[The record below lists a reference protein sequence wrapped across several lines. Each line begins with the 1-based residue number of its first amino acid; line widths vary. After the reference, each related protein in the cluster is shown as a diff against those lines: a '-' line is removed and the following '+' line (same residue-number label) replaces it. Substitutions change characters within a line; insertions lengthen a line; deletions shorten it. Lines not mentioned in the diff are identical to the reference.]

1 MVRDDAVQILRDAIA
16 KHQAVFR
23 EYWDSGLWAKADE
36 HWKHLLIL
44 RISKVLKSA
53 DFNLKKDTNHDSK
66 IMNHES

>member
-36 HWKHLLIL
+36 HWKHSLVL
-44 RISKVLKSA
+44 RREDDNITRREGSS
-53 DFNLKKDTNHDSK
+53 
-66 IMNHES
+66 

>member
-36 HWKHLLIL
+36 HWEHIKTL
-44 RISKVLKSA
+44 RRIDDSISRKNRS
-53 DFNLKKDTNHDSK
+53 
-66 IMNHES
+66 

>member
-23 EYWDSGLWAKADE
+23 EYWDGGLWAKADE

-44 RISKVLKSA
+44 RREYDNITRREGNS
-53 DFNLKKDTNHDSK
+53 
-66 IMNHES
+66 